1 MRPAVVSVL
10 AVLAVL
16 ATAGCGR
23 SGDRAEVRTVTE
35 HFLTAFE
42 AGDGQAACADLSTDT
57 RKELESQEQR
67 DCRDAVGEL
76 ELEPGAPDRVEVY
89 VTNAKVDLAS
99 GQSVFLSRTKEGWR
113 LSAVGC
119 EPEAGEPADRPF
131 DCELEA

>member
-1 MRPAVVSVL
+1 MRLAIVLVL
-10 AVLAVL
+10 AALT
-16 ATAGCGR
+16 TAGCGR

-35 HFLTAFE
+35 HFLAAFE
-42 AGDGQAACADLSTDT
+42 ADDGEAACADLSTDT
-57 RKELESQEQR
+57 RRELESQEQR